1 MFKMTETELELIPN
15 IDMYLFVEKEMKG
28 GISYIAKKYNKVN
41 NKNIKFYDDSKPRKY
56 ISSIWTQII

>member
-28 GISYIAKKYNKVN
+28 GISYIAKKYSKVN

>member
-1 MFKMTETELELIPN
+1 MTETELELIPN

>member
-1 MFKMTETELELIPN
+1 MTERELELIPN

>member
-1 MFKMTETELELIPN
+1 MFKMTERELELIPN